1 MQAIARRGDGRV
13 INVSPLWTLQCLSSG
28 PDQMLRQP
36 ALTAKRTMT
45 RAGDVNDGLDRGA
58 AIREHL
64 VFLLLCH
71 STVMAHNFL
80 L

>member
-1 MQAIARRGDGRV
+1 MSRARRSVSVLVGNKDRKV
-13 INVSPLWTLQCLSSG
+13 IVPMASKSKSL
-28 PDQMLRQP
+28 
-36 ALTAKRTMT
+36 
-45 RAGDVNDGLDRGA
+45 GLDYN
-58 AIREHL
+58 AIYQHL